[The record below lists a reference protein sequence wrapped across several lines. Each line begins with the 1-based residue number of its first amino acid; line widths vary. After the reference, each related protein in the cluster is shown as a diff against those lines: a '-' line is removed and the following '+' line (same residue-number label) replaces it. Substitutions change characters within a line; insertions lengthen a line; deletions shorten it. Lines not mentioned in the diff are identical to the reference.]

1 MRLSETKRFEM
12 RFAIKEATETFLA
25 LNEAFKPSTFHLV
38 IFRNSVIEL
47 RVKVL
52 TKAEKLQFIQTA
64 ESIVTKGVV
73 IECYYHRVIR
83 KYCIDIKWRLE

>member
-1 MRLSETKRFEM
+1 MRRSETKRFEM
-12 RFAIKEATETFLA
+12 SFALKEATETFLA
-25 LNEAFKPSTFHLV
+25 LNDAFKPSTFHLV

-52 TKAEKLQFIQTA
+52 KKEEKLQFIQTA
-64 ESIVTKGVV
+64 KSITTKGTEV
-73 IECYYHRVIR
+73 ECYYHRVLR